1 MRPSTPWPRRSG
13 YGRCATG
20 RLRRCAR
27 QRAAYLQLPAPPKT
41 RDPYEVLGAR
51 PDTALEDIEAMF
63 RIKAKRLHPDVGGSG
78 DEMKELNEAWERI
91 KAERGSGS

>member
-1 MRPSTPWPRRSG
+1 
-13 YGRCATG
+13 
-20 RLRRCAR
+20 
-27 QRAAYLQLPAPPKT
+27 
-41 RDPYEVLGAR
+41 
-51 PDTALEDIEAMF
+51 MF